1 MKKFLIFLALFFL
14 FFLFSPTFIRAVTLD
29 DCEKNPGDN
38 ITDCIE
44 VLSQKISELSNEK
57 KTLTSQIA
65 QFDTQIQLTQLKIR
79 DAQATID
86 QLEKEIN
93 VLGFRIDYVTENIGK
108 LEVLVKKRIVA
119 TYQQSFVSNLELV
132 LSSNDFS
139 DLILRVQYLK
149 EVQENDRRILA
160 SLNQTRSN
168 YANQKDDR
176 EAKQAQ
182 IEENKKKLLGLKSS
196 LDTQK
201 TEKQTFLTITKNDET
216 RYQRLLAQAQA
227 EQAVVFGGGTDVYLR
242 DVNEGDSIGSIAVYN
257 ASKGCSSGA
266 HLHFEVH
273 KNGSI
278 QDPNNYLK
286 SVSVTYNYPESQYS
300 VYGTVNPRGDLS
312 WPINEPVWINQGF
325 GAQKNAF
332 IYGPA
337 GHMGIDMQTG
347 PDAGGDPVKV
357 VKSGKLYGGSYQCGG
372 SYPGTLYYA
381 KVEHGDG
388 LVTWYLHMIP
398 R

>member
-1 MKKFLIFLALFFL
+1 M
-14 FFLFSPTFIRAVTLD
+14 
-29 DCEKNPGDN
+29 
-38 ITDCIE
+38 
-44 VLSQKISELSNEK
+44 
-57 KTLTSQIA
+57 
-65 QFDTQIQLTQLKIR
+65 
-79 DAQATID
+79 
-86 QLEKEIN
+86 
-93 VLGFRIDYVTENIGK
+93 
-108 LEVLVKKRIVA
+108 
-119 TYQQSFVSNLELV
+119 
-132 LSSNDFS
+132 
-139 DLILRVQYLK
+139 
-149 EVQENDRRILA
+149 
-160 SLNQTRSN
+160 
-168 YANQKDDR
+168 
-176 EAKQAQ
+176 
-182 IEENKKKLLGLKSS
+182 
-196 LDTQK
+196 
-201 TEKQTFLTITKNDET
+201 
-216 RYQRLLAQAQA
+216 
-227 EQAVVFGGGTDVYLR
+227 
-242 DVNEGDSIGSIAVYN
+242 
-257 ASKGCSSGA
+257 
-266 HLHFEVH
+266 HFEVH